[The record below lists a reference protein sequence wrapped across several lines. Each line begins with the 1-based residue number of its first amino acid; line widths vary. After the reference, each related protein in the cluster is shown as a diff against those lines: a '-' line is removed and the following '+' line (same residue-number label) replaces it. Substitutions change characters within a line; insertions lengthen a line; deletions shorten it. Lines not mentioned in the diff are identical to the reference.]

1 MQRKKFKVK
10 INNYIFNQYHEA
22 KNPKTEE
29 QLTAYA
35 IGQVTREGD
44 RLFIPGHQIKG
55 AMKRAVRLL
64 DLKLGKS
71 KAKGLDFINSVVF
84 VEPCMIPVKLNGK
97 PATMKDLKLID
108 QMTVVDG
115 GGKRALK
122 KTRHSMLPKAEIEF
136 EVRIFADV
144 LDMKY
149 IEDALAGAQL
159 VCNLG
164 GLITRGYG
172 KFEIL

>member
-1 MQRKKFKVK
+1 MQTKKFKIKGENYVF
-10 INNYIFNQYHEA
+10 NNYHES
-22 KNPKTEE
+22 KNPKTDE

-35 IGQVTREGD
+35 IGQVGIRDGK
-44 RLFIPGHQIKG
+44 LIIPGHQVKG
-55 AMKRAVRLL
+55 AIKRAISLL

-71 KAKGLDFINSVVF
+71 KAKGLNLVDSIVF
-84 VEPCMIPVKLNGK
+84 VEPREIVPRTNGK
-97 PATMKDLKLID
+97 PATAKDLVLVD

-115 GGKRALK
+115 GGKRAMK
-122 KTRHSMLPKAEIEF
+122 KTRHAVLPKWELEF
-136 EVRIFADV
+136 EIKIFADV

-164 GLITRGYG
+164 GLRTRGYG
-172 KFEIL
+172 KFEIV